1 MMAPPLPYL
10 RVLGTPVLFGPDG
23 ETIVFRTRKHFAL
36 LIYLAL
42 EPQAHRR
49 EKLAA
54 LLWPRVTMGEARH
67 SLSTAL
73 SVLRAR
79 LGAERI
85 ETNRDTARLLPG
97 SIEIDL
103 ERLARGEIH
112 ATELTAALDIAPLL
126 HDFPVSDAVPWE
138 QWRDGL
144 AAKWQPAIREA
155 LLARIDRMRRQGNTR
170 TMEVLADAL
179 LSLDDLSEDG
189 VRAKMESRAFAGDRL
204 TALQIYEGWRVR
216 LADELGAQPSDLVA
230 GMATRLRRRG
240 WERTSEEHIPAVRTD
255 QWKDRPFVGR
265 AKEYEV
271 LYEGWEGCERGA
283 AQHVLIAGESG
294 VGKSTL
300 MERLTTAAGLQG
312 AIAVRV
318 QCHAVEREIPYGAIG
333 SLIGMLLDQ
342 PGATGVAPEWLSE
355 LSRMVS
361 AVRRKFPNVAPPPEA
376 TGEMVRIRLA
386 DAFHE
391 LVRAVADE
399 QPLILVMDDIH
410 LGDDASV
417 AVMHL
422 LLRRLTD
429 ERVLVLCTLR
439 QGEEALAPSAR
450 GMMERAE
457 LARMVVLPLP
467 PLDEAESSELL
478 GQLIPDGVQPPPGTV
493 RRALLR
499 AGSGLPMLLE
509 LLARDWMAHGDR
521 CVALSVGA
529 MTEDPDSAGGAGETY
544 RRLLERLTVAL
555 DSTTRSVLN
564 LAAILGSQLN
574 EFELYSLVDLTLAQ
588 AMAGL
593 SQLASARIM
602 RDSGHGLEFVN
613 EVMRGEVYL
622 GVPSSVRKVLHSKVA
637 DRLIQ
642 RSQDG
647 EDMLGLAIA
656 WHCVRSG
663 RVQEAGDWLI
673 AGGREALGRSALAE
687 AEAALES
694 GSRHLPLSASRE
706 CSALLIEVYLDQG
719 RLGEAHLLSHRVSA
733 QADFGVSHHPIKQLA
748 SLAVAGTV
756 PATQRDSFDNLLS
769 LLPQLH
775 SAEHRLQAAS
785 LASSIAS
792 VVREESLLQR
802 FATALAD
809 ARNQAPPHQIHR
821 YDLLI
826 AQAHYWLRDT
836 EKAERILRD
845 LLSHHRGDGPSM
857 YRFNL
862 QIGLGACRVSLGD
875 YEGSLDHAEEA
886 VRIAV
891 RAGAAPKEATA
902 LGNLAVAHF
911 RLGHFDAAYTC
922 ATRAASASAAPHS
935 YQSAVPA
942 LGVGLVVAAIRDDK
956 EDFARRLQDAGAM
969 VARPRSPALHGLA
982 YLWIA
987 DGLLIN
993 GREQESL
1000 ESAKMGLAS
1009 FSGPHIG
1016 SLGTAAR
1023 WAAALLRKAHDP
1035 IAAQALRDALRLFDR
1050 LDVLDRLEAA
1060 LAIMEHPLVVAHDKH
1075 ALIDAATRA
1084 SSQLPLPTRQLLT
1097 RLGVRW
1103 PDVSELTS
1111 ARASNHSS
1119 VA

>member
-1 MMAPPLPYL
+1 MTMAPPLPYL
-10 RVLGTPVLFGPDG
+10 RVLGTPALCGPDG
-23 ETIVFRTRKHFAL
+23 ETIPFRTRKHFAL

-42 EPQAHRR
+42 EPQLHRR

-54 LLWPRVTMGEARH
+54 LLWPRATTSEARH
-67 SLSTAL
+67 SLSTGL
-73 SVLRAR
+73 SVLRAK
-79 LGAERI
+79 LGREAI
-85 ETNRDTARLLPG
+85 ETTRDAARLIPG
-97 SIEIDL
+97 SVGIDL
-103 ERLARGEIH
+103 DRLARGEIH
-112 ATELTAALDIAPLL
+112 ATDTMAALDIAPLL

-204 TALQIYEGWRVR
+204 TALQIYEDWRVR

-271 LYEGWEGCERGA
+271 LYEGWEGCERGTGT
-283 AQHVLIAGESG
+283 HVLITGESG

-312 AIAVRV
+312 ASAVRV

-355 LSRMVS
+355 LGRMVS
-361 AVRRKFPNVAPPPEA
+361 AVRRRFPNVSPPPEA
-376 TGEMVRIRLA
+376 TGETVRIRLA

-478 GQLIPDGVQPPPGTV
+478 GQLIPDGIQPPPGTV

-499 AGSGLPMLLE
+499 AGSGLPMLME
-509 LLARDWMAHGDR
+509 LLVRDWMSHGDR
-521 CVALSVGA
+521 CVALAVGA
-529 MTEDPDSAGGAGETY
+529 MTVDPESAGGAGETY
-544 RRLLERLTVAL
+544 RRLLERLTVGL
-555 DSTTRSVLN
+555 DPNTRSVLN

-588 AMAGL
+588 SMAGL

-622 GVPSSVRKVLHSKVA
+622 AVPSSVRKVLHSQVA

-642 RSQDG
+642 RSKDG
-647 EDMLGLAIA
+647 EEMLGLAIA

-663 RVQEAGDWLI
+663 RVQEAGEWLSV
-673 AGGREALGRSALAE
+673 GGREAIERSALAE

-694 GSRHLPLSASRE
+694 GSRHLPEPAGLE
-706 CSALLIEVYLDQG
+706 CAALLVEVYLDQG
-719 RLGEAHLLSHRVSA
+719 RFT
-733 QADFGVSHHPIKQLA
+733 DSHHLSLAVAARTGHGDFRTPIHQLA
-748 SLAVAGTV
+748 SLALSGTV
-756 PATQRDSFDNLLS
+756 PATQRQSFDKIVA
-769 LLPQLH
+769 LLPTLS
-775 SAEHRLQAAS
+775 SAQHRLQAATI
-785 LASSIAS
+785 ASSIAS
-792 VVREESLLQR
+792 LVREESILHGFHTTLLEARARATPNQLCR
-802 FATALAD
+802 F
-809 ARNQAPPHQIHR
+809 
-821 YDLLI
+821 DLLI
-826 AQAHYWLRDT
+826 AHTLYWLRET
-836 EKAERILRD
+836 AASENILRE
-845 LLSHHRGDGPSM
+845 LLTHHGGEGPSM

-862 QIGLGACRVSLGD
+862 QLGLGACRVSLGD
-875 YEGSLDHAEEA
+875 YDGSLQHMGEA
-886 VRIAV
+886 AQIAA
-891 RAGAAPKEATA
+891 RAGAHPKESTA
-902 LGNLAVAHF
+902 LVNQAVAYL
-911 RLGHFDAAYTC
+911 RLGLIDRAYSLAERASTS
-922 ATRAASASAAPHS
+922 TRGQDS
-935 YQSAVPA
+935 YLSTVPA
-942 LGVGLVVAAIRDDK
+942 IGVGLVVAAMRNDTDDFERK
-956 EDFARRLQDAGAM
+956 LHFATEGARHPPSSAM
-969 VARPRSPALHGLA
+969 QGFA

-987 DGLLIN
+987 DGLSLA
-993 GREQESL
+993 GRMNEAL
-1000 ESAKMGLAS
+1000 VSAYTGIRCAPDTPIGGLGA
-1009 FSGPHIG
+1009 
-1016 SLGTAAR
+1016 AAR
-1023 WAAALLRKAHDP
+1023 WSCLLLRQGEDAVASAILRKAVRVIDK
-1035 IAAQALRDALRLFDR
+1035 LDALDR
-1050 LDVLDRLEAA
+1050 FESAVAALEHPSVVTCDQAA
-1060 LAIMEHPLVVAHDKH
+1060 LADIAAKAAKLLPKA
-1075 ALIDAATRA
+1075 ALHYAARLGLRWRVDPAVTSTPA
-1084 SSQLPLPTRQLLT
+1084 SS
-1097 RLGVRW
+1097 
-1103 PDVSELTS
+1103 
-1111 ARASNHSS
+1111 H
-1119 VA
+1119 

>member
-1 MMAPPLPYL
+1 MTMAPPLPYL
-10 RVLGTPVLFGPDG
+10 RVLGTPALCGPDG
-23 ETIVFRTRKHFAL
+23 ETIPFRTRKHFAL

-42 EPQAHRR
+42 EPQLHRR

-54 LLWPRVTMGEARH
+54 LLWPRATTSEARH
-67 SLSTAL
+67 SLSTGL
-73 SVLRAR
+73 SVLRAK
-79 LGAERI
+79 LGREAI
-85 ETNRDTARLLPG
+85 ETTRDAARLIPG
-97 SIEIDL
+97 SVEIDL
-103 ERLARGEIH
+103 DRLARGEIH
-112 ATELTAALDIAPLL
+112 ATDTMAALDIAPLL

-204 TALQIYEGWRVR
+204 TALQIYEDWRVR

-271 LYEGWEGCERGA
+271 LYEGWEGCERGTGT
-283 AQHVLIAGESG
+283 HVLITGESG

-312 AIAVRV
+312 ASAVRV

-355 LSRMVS
+355 LGRMVS
-361 AVRRKFPNVAPPPEA
+361 AVRRRFPNVSPPPEA
-376 TGEMVRIRLA
+376 TGETVRIRLA

-478 GQLIPDGVQPPPGTV
+478 GQLIPDGIQPPPGTV

-499 AGSGLPMLLE
+499 AGSGLPMLME
-509 LLARDWMAHGDR
+509 LLVRDWMGHGDR
-521 CVALSVGA
+521 CVALAVGA
-529 MTEDPDSAGGAGETY
+529 MTVDPESAGGAGETY
-544 RRLLERLTVAL
+544 RRLLERLTVGL
-555 DSTTRSVLN
+555 DPNTRSVLN

-588 AMAGL
+588 SMAGL

-622 GVPSSVRKVLHSKVA
+622 AVPSSVRKVLHSQVA

-642 RSQDG
+642 RSKDG
-647 EDMLGLAIA
+647 EEMLGLAIA

-663 RVQEAGDWLI
+663 RVQEAGEWLSV
-673 AGGREALGRSALAE
+673 GGREAIERSALAE

-694 GSRHLPLSASRE
+694 GSHHLPDPHKTEATALLVDVLIDQGRYHEAGALGRLLPVGDSAGEWPAVAESRHLSGLAAATSAALPTRGNLQALLQVMKDSPRGAARLRAAVLSVAEASNMTAPEALELVSQAVASAMEAATGRE
-706 CSALLIEVYLDQG
+706 RERFALIQAQVYFWQRRMDCAAETIHRQLIEVTDEG
-719 RLGEAHLLSHRVSA
+719 
-733 QADFGVSHHPIKQLA
+733 P
-748 SLAVAGTV
+748 SL
-756 PATQRDSFDNLLS
+756 
-769 LLPQLH
+769 
-775 SAEHRLQAAS
+775 HRLN
-785 LASSIAS
+785 LYTGLSICNVA
-792 VVREESLLQR
+792 RGDY
-802 FATALAD
+802 AGALA
-809 ARNQAPPHQIHR
+809 PMT
-821 YDLLI
+821 
-826 AQAHYWLRDT
+826 QAHAL
-836 EKAERILRD
+836 
-845 LLSHHRGDGPSM
+845 
-857 YRFNL
+857 
-862 QIGLGACRVSLGD
+862 
-875 YEGSLDHAEEA
+875 
-886 VRIAV
+886 AV
-891 RAGAAPKEATA
+891 RAGAIGQELLAAANLSILYYRLGDYDKALHYSVRSQRSAQPICASPVAATA
-902 LGNLAVAHF
+902 LGVEACC
-911 RLGHFDAAYTC
+911 R
-922 ATRAASASAAPHS
+922 
-935 YQSAVPA
+935 
-942 LGVGLVVAAIRDDK
+942 
-956 EDFARRLQDAGAM
+956 
-969 VARPRSPALHGLA
+969 ALHGP
-982 YLWIA
+982 
-987 DGLLIN
+987 
-993 GREQESL
+993 REAFQ
-1000 ESAKMGLAS
+1000 
-1009 FSGPHIG
+1009 
-1016 SLGTAAR
+1016 
-1023 WAAALLRKAHDP
+1023 
-1035 IAAQALRDALRLFDR
+1035 QVALRLRAAWRAAPGRRASAQAGLWLSDAFWLAGDADAAVTEAREALSTSAPVLAHTAGLVSRWTSHLLHRNHRPEEDSRLHQAVELIDR
-1050 LDVLDRLEAA
+1050 VDALDQVEVGAIALSTLRLLPEKATHISKVIGASLGRLPIETVRVTKRLLPEAA
-1060 LAIMEHPLVVAHDKH
+1060 QHLLSEHSHP
-1075 ALIDAATRA
+1075 
-1084 SSQLPLPTRQLLT
+1084 
-1097 RLGVRW
+1097 
-1103 PDVSELTS
+1103 S
-1111 ARASNHSS
+1111 A
-1119 VA
+1119 